1 VKQRLEERSMQFKKI
16 LKQID
21 QNGER
26 YLLLPLYAMLVSTV
40 FLEVLRRSLLSY
52 TSIWAEDIAR
62 YAFIYV
68 AWIGASAAIK
78 ERAHI
83 RIDVLLNVVSQR
95 VKSILYIFGD
105 IVALILAVLA
115 VYMSMEPVLTS
126 IHFGSVTHGL
136 RISQAWFLAA
146 VPLGFAMMI
155 FRLLQSILRD
165 WNDLKAGRPLF
176 EGNKLF
182 D

>member
-1 VKQRLEERSMQFKKI
+1 MQFKKI
-16 LKQID
+16 LQQID

-26 YLLLPLYAMLVSTV
+26 YLLLPLYAMIVSTV
-40 FLEVLRRSLLSY
+40 FMEVVRRSLLSY
-52 TSIWAEDIAR
+52 SSIWAEEIAR
-62 YAFIYV
+62 YAFIYI
-68 AWIGASAAIK
+68 AWIGASSAIK

-83 RIDVLLNVVSQR
+83 RIDVVLHLLSQR
-95 VKSILYIFGD
+95 MKSIVFIFGD
-105 IVALILAVLA
+105 IVTLILAVLA
-115 VYMSMEPVLTS
+115 IWMSMESVLNS

-146 VPLGFAMMI
+146 VPLGFLMMT
-155 FRLLQSILRD
+155 FRLLQSIRRD
-165 WNDLKAGRPLF
+165 WSDLKAGRPVF

>member
-1 VKQRLEERSMQFKKI
+1 MQFKKI
-16 LKQID
+16 LQQID

-26 YLLLPLYAMLVSTV
+26 YLLLPLYAMIVSTV
-40 FLEVLRRSLLSY
+40 FMEVVRRSLLSY
-52 TSIWAEDIAR
+52 SSIWAEEIAR
-62 YAFIYV
+62 YAFIYI
-68 AWIGASAAIK
+68 AWIGASSAIK

-83 RIDVLLNVVSQR
+83 RIDVVLHLLSQR
-95 VKSILYIFGD
+95 MKSIVFIFGD
-105 IVALILAVLA
+105 IVTLILAVLA
-115 VYMSMEPVLTS
+115 IWMSMESVLNS

-146 VPLGFAMMI
+146 VPLGFLMMF
-155 FRLLQSILRD
+155 FRLLQSIRRD
-165 WNDLKAGRPLF
+165 WSDLKAGRPVF

>member
-1 VKQRLEERSMQFKKI
+1 MQFKKI

-26 YLLLPLYAMLVSTV
+26 YLLLPLYVLIVSTV
-40 FLEVLRRSLLSY
+40 FFEVIRRSMLSY
-52 TSIWAEDIAR
+52 SSIWAEEIAR

-83 RIDVLLNVVSQR
+83 RIDVTLHLFSQ
-95 VKSILYIFGD
+95 KMKALIYIFGD
-105 IVALILAVLA
+105 VVALILAVLA
-115 VYMSMEPVLTS
+115 IYMSMEPVLNS

-146 VPLGFAMMI
+146 VPLGFAMMV
-155 FRLLQSILRD
+155 FRLLQSIWRD
-165 WNDLKAGRPLF
+165 WSDLKAGRPVF

>member
-1 VKQRLEERSMQFKKI
+1 MVFKKI
-16 LKQID
+16 LQQID
-21 QNGER
+21 KNGER
-26 YLLLPLYAMLVSTV
+26 YLLLPLYAMIVGTI
-40 FLEVLRRSLLSY
+40 FIEVLRRSALSY
-52 TSIWAEDIAR
+52 SSIWAEEIAR

-68 AWIGASAAIK
+68 AYIGASSAIK

-83 RIDVLLNVVSQR
+83 RIDL
-95 VKSILYIFGD
+95 ILHLFSPRMKALVFIFGD
-105 IVALILAVLA
+105 IVTLILAVFA
-115 VYMSMEPVLTS
+115 VYMSMESVLTS

-146 VPLGFAMMI
+146 VPLGFTMMV
-155 FRLLQSILRD
+155 FRLLQSMKRD
-165 WNDLKAGRPLF
+165 WSDFRAGRPVF

>member
-1 VKQRLEERSMQFKKI
+1 MEFKQIVKA
-16 LKQID
+16 ID

-26 YLLLPLYAMLVSTV
+26 YLLLPLYTMIVLTI

-52 TSIWAEDIAR
+52 SSIWAEEIAR

-68 AWIGASAAIK
+68 AWIGASSAIK

-83 RIDVLLNVVSQR
+83 RIDVILPLFSQR
-95 VKSILYIFGD
+95 MRGVIYFFGD
-105 IVALILAVLA
+105 IVALVLAVLA
-115 VYMSMEPVLTS
+115 FYWSMESVLTS
-126 IHFGSVTHGL
+126 MEFGSVTHGL

-146 VPLGFAMMI
+146 VPLGFSMMI
-155 FRLLQSILRD
+155 VRLLQSMWRD
-165 WNDLKAGRPLF
+165 WNDLKAGRPVF

>member
-1 VKQRLEERSMQFKKI
+1 MEFKQV
-16 LKQID
+16 LKNID

-26 YLLLPLYAMLVSTV
+26 YLLLPLYTMIVITV
-40 FLEVLRRSLLSY
+40 FIEVLRRSLISY
-52 TSIWAEDIAR
+52 SSIWAEEIAR

-68 AWIGASAAIK
+68 AWIGASSAIK

-83 RIDVLLNVVSQR
+83 RIDVILPLFSQR
-95 VKSILYIFGD
+95 MRGVLFLFGD
-105 IVALILAVLA
+105 IVTLVLAVLA
-115 VYMSMEPVLTS
+115 IYWSMESVLTS

-146 VPLGFAMMI
+146 VPLGFAMMVI
-155 FRLLQSILRD
+155 RLLQSMRRD
-165 WNDLKAGRPLF
+165 WNDLKAGRPVF

>member
-1 VKQRLEERSMQFKKI
+1 MQFKKI
-16 LKQID
+16 LHQID

-26 YLLLPLYAMLVSTV
+26 YLLLPLYAMIVSTIFV
-40 FLEVLRRSLLSY
+40 EVVRRSLLSY
-52 TSIWAEDIAR
+52 SSIWAEEVAR
-62 YAFIYV
+62 YAFIYI
-68 AWIGASAAIK
+68 AWIGASSAIK

-83 RIDVLLNVVSQR
+83 RIDVILNLLSQR
-95 VKSILYIFGD
+95 MKSIVFIFGD
-105 IVALILAVLA
+105 IITLILAVLA
-115 VYMSMEPVLTS
+115 IWMSMESVLNS

-146 VPLGFAMMI
+146 VPLGFLMMI
-155 FRLLQSILRD
+155 FRLLQSIRRD
-165 WNDLKAGRPLF
+165 WSDLKAGRPVF

>member
-1 VKQRLEERSMQFKKI
+1 MQFNKVV
-16 LKQID
+16 KQID
-21 QNGER
+21 ENGER
-26 YLLLPLYAMLVSTV
+26 YLLLPLYAMIVITV

-52 TSIWAEDIAR
+52 SSIWAEEVAR

-68 AWIGASAAIK
+68 AWIGASSAIK

-83 RIDVLLNVVSQR
+83 RIDVILPLFSQR
-95 VKSILYIFGD
+95 MRGVLFLFGD
-105 IVALILAVLA
+105 IITLILAVLSI
-115 VYMSMEPVLTS
+115 YWSMESVLTS

-146 VPLGFAMMI
+146 VPLGFSMMVI
-155 FRLLQSILRD
+155 RLLQSMRRD
-165 WNDLKAGRPLF
+165 WKDLRAGRPVF

>member
-1 VKQRLEERSMQFKKI
+1 MQLKKI

-21 QNGER
+21 KNGER
-26 YLLLPLYAMLVSTV
+26 YLLLPLYALIVSTV
-40 FLEVLRRSLLSY
+40 FFEVIRRSMLSY
-52 TSIWAEDIAR
+52 SSIWAEEIAR
-62 YAFIYV
+62 YAFIYI
-68 AWIGASAAIK
+68 AWIGASAAIR

-83 RIDVLLNVVSQR
+83 RIDVTLHLFSQ
-95 VKSILYIFGD
+95 KMKAILYIFGD
-105 IVALILAVLA
+105 VVALILAVLA
-115 VYMSMEPVLTS
+115 IYMSMEPVLNS

-146 VPLGFAMMI
+146 VPLGFAMMV
-155 FRLLQSILRD
+155 FRLLQSIWRD
-165 WNDLKAGRPLF
+165 WNDLKAGRPVF

>member
-1 VKQRLEERSMQFKKI
+1 MQFKKI
-16 LKQID
+16 LQQID

-26 YLLLPLYAMLVSTV
+26 YLLLPLYAMIVSTV
-40 FLEVLRRSLLSY
+40 FMEVVRRSLLSY
-52 TSIWAEDIAR
+52 SSIWAEEIAR
-62 YAFIYV
+62 YAFIYI
-68 AWIGASAAIK
+68 AWIGASSAIK

-83 RIDVLLNVVSQR
+83 RIDVILHLLSQR
-95 VKSILYIFGD
+95 MKSIVFIFGD
-105 IVALILAVLA
+105 IVTLILAVLA
-115 VYMSMEPVLTS
+115 IWMSMESVLNS

-146 VPLGFAMMI
+146 VPLGFLMMT
-155 FRLLQSILRD
+155 FRLLQSIHRD
-165 WNDLKAGRPLF
+165 WSDLKAGRPVF

>member
-1 VKQRLEERSMQFKKI
+1 MQFKKI
-16 LKQID
+16 LQQID

-26 YLLLPLYAMLVSTV
+26 YLLLPLYAMIVSTV
-40 FLEVLRRSLLSY
+40 FMEVVRRSLLSY
-52 TSIWAEDIAR
+52 SSIWAEEIAR
-62 YAFIYV
+62 YAFIYI
-68 AWIGASAAIK
+68 AWIGASSAIK

-83 RIDVLLNVVSQR
+83 RIDVVLHLLSQR
-95 VKSILYIFGD
+95 MKSIVFIFGD
-105 IVALILAVLA
+105 IATLILAVLA
-115 VYMSMEPVLTS
+115 IWMSMESVLNS

-146 VPLGFAMMI
+146 VPLGFLMMT
-155 FRLLQSILRD
+155 FRLLQSIHRD
-165 WNDLKAGRPLF
+165 WSDLKAGRPVF

>member
-1 VKQRLEERSMQFKKI
+1 MQFKKI
-16 LKQID
+16 LQEID

-26 YLLLPLYAMLVSTV
+26 YLLLPLYAMIVSTV
-40 FLEVLRRSLLSY
+40 FMEVVRRSLLSY
-52 TSIWAEDIAR
+52 SSIWAEEIAR
-62 YAFIYV
+62 YAFIYI
-68 AWIGASAAIK
+68 AWIGASSAIK

-83 RIDVLLNVVSQR
+83 RIDVILNLLSQR
-95 VKSILYIFGD
+95 MKSIVYIFGD
-105 IVALILAVLA
+105 IITLILAVLA
-115 VYMSMEPVLTS
+115 IYMSMESVLNS

-146 VPLGFAMMI
+146 VPLGFLMMF
-155 FRLLQSILRD
+155 FRLLQSIRRD
-165 WNDLKAGRPLF
+165 WSDLKAGRPVF

>member
-1 VKQRLEERSMQFKKI
+1 MQFKKI

-26 YLLLPLYAMLVSTV
+26 YLLLPLYAMIVSTV
-40 FLEVLRRSLLSY
+40 FMEVVRRSLLSY
-52 TSIWAEDIAR
+52 SSIWAEEIAR
-62 YAFIYV
+62 YAFIYI
-68 AWIGASAAIK
+68 AWIGASSAIK

-83 RIDVLLNVVSQR
+83 RIDVIFHLFSQR
-95 VKSILYIFGD
+95 GKSILFIFGD
-105 IVALILAVLA
+105 IVTLILAVLA
-115 VYMSMEPVLTS
+115 IWMSMESVLTS

-146 VPLGFAMMI
+146 VPLGFFMMI
-155 FRLLQSILRD
+155 FRLLQSIKRD
-165 WNDLKAGRPLF
+165 WSDLKAGRPVF